1 MSSGMCL
8 RTLDGWFRGCLA
20 ATAALDAT
28 LLLRTNVSLSTLD
41 QIAGLGL
48 FAVFFVPASLIVTC
62 TLTGLPAGVVVWFG
76 EWLRIRSVFFYGG
89 AGATIGLLV
98 CVLIFG
104 PVRPL
109 SVPFIFAG
117 GIAGVVYWVVAGRC
131 AGEEG
136 QWSR

>member
-28 LLLRTNVSLSTLD
+28 LLLRINVSLSSFD

-48 FAVFFVPASLIVTC
+48 FAVFFVPASLMVTC
-62 TLTGLPAGVVVWFG
+62 MLTGLPAGVVIWLG

-98 CVLIFG
+98 RVLIFG
-104 PVRPL
+104 PVHPL
-109 SVPFIFAG
+109 SVPFILAG
-117 GIAGVVYWVVAGRC
+117 CIAGSVYWFVAGRF
-131 AGEEG
+131 AGQEEK
-136 QWSR
+136 WWR